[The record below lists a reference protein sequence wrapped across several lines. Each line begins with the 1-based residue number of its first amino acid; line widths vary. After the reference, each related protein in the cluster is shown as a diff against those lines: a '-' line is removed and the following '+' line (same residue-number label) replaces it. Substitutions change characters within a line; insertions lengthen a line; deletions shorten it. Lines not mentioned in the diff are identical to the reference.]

1 MRAVIQRVS
10 SASVSISGEE
20 CASIGRGLLIL
31 LGVTHGDGEKECD
44 YLAAKC
50 AGLRIFRDQE
60 EKMNLSV
67 SDIGGAVLVVSQ
79 FTLYSDCRKGRRPAF
94 VDAAPPAERADSRAA
109 RYCPGSAPPRPSG
122 RSCGPPPRPIPPSS
136 CTSSLWSG
144 CGRRGYRWK
153 PAALGR
159 ICRFHFST
167 TAR

>member
-20 CASIGRGLLIL
+20 CAFIGRGLLIL

-94 VDAAPPAERADSRAA
+94 VDAAPPDTAVVLYEQFVERLRQAGLQVETGRFGADMQVSLLND
-109 RYCPGSAPPRPSG
+109 
-122 RSCGPPPRPIPPSS
+122 GPVTILMD
-136 CTSSLWSG
+136 TQEMM
-144 CGRRGYRWK
+144 K
-153 PAALGR
+153 K
-159 ICRFHFST
+159 
-167 TAR
+167 

>member
-94 VDAAPPAERADSRAA
+94 VDAAPPDTAVVLYEQ
-109 RYCPGSAPPRPSG
+109 
-122 RSCGPPPRPIPPSS
+122 
-136 CTSSLWSG
+136 LWSG

>member
-94 VDAAPPAERADSRAA
+94 VDVVLYEQFVERLRQAGLQVETGRFGADMQVSLLND
-109 RYCPGSAPPRPSG
+109 
-122 RSCGPPPRPIPPSS
+122 GPVTILMD
-136 CTSSLWSG
+136 TQEMM
-144 CGRRGYRWK
+144 K
-153 PAALGR
+153 K
-159 ICRFHFST
+159 
-167 TAR
+167 